1 MEWQDELTLIAE
13 TAAENRVNKNGFAVK
28 PEESARTV
36 FCNKKTVGYSEY
48 FKSQQTGKLVEAKY
62 EVHKADYGGEDV
74 VEVNGRRYFVLKTYD
89 TGTDTI
95 GALTTKAIEGYAAQE
110 QLVGGVETLFKTSSD
125 TVVGYAND
133 AYKTA
138 GMSANEYME
147 TVTSFSAS
155 LLASM
160 NNDTAAAAEKA
171 NVAIT
176 DMSDNANKM
185 GTDIS
190 LIQNAYNGFAKQNY
204 TMLDN
209 LKLGYG
215 GTKEEMQRL
224 LDDASKLS
232 GIKYDISSY
241 SDVVDAIHVVQTE
254 MGITGTTAK
263 EASTTIEGSV
273 SSMSSAWDNWVA
285 GMADSEANFSQLTS
299 NLVDSIVTVVGNI
312 APRVI
317 ETVPRLVS
325 GLGEIVEQL
334 ATYIPQVIQE
344 LLPPLMSG
352 VQDLLN
358 TLVGMLPEMISIIGQ
373 IIPTIIDTLLTILPQ
388 LLEAGVQIITELAQG
403 IAQALPTL
411 LPTIVT
417 VVTNIVTMLI
427 ENIPLLITAALQL
440 LTGLAQGLVAALPV
454 LIEALP
460 EIITAIINAL
470 VEGIP
475 LIIES
480 AGDIIVALIDG
491 IIDAIPLLIAAI
503 PQIIAAIV
511 TGLITGLPKILTAAG
526 KLVMTII
533 NKIKELPTLIPQAI
547 AAGVEKIA
555 EWGANMQEKGG
566 TVITGFV
573 TKVIDIV
580 KELPQKIWN
589 SIVGAV
595 TRVATWGNNMLT
607 KAKEVMNAMVTGVVT
622 IVKELPQKIWNSI
635 SGAISKVATW
645 GTEVKNKAVEGMRNV
660 ITGIADVFKDIG
672 STLAGFGKNMVEG
685 IWNGISGATRW
696 IKDKISGWVGNVTD
710 FLKDLFGIAS
720 PSKLMRDEIGVYLA
734 QGIGVGFSNE
744 IGGVKKMIE
753 DSVPQEFD
761 VDAKVNV
768 GNEFKYD
775 NDDKKPK
782 PRGGGSAAGGVVVN
796 QYIYANTT
804 DYAKQQKEAARQFR
818 MIARTV

>member
-1 MEWQDELTLIAE
+1 MD
-13 TAAENRVNKNGFAVK
+13 
-28 PEESARTV
+28 
-36 FCNKKTVGYSEY
+36 
-48 FKSQQTGKLVEAKY
+48 
-62 EVHKADYGGEDV
+62 
-74 VEVNGRRYFVLKTYD
+74 
-89 TGTDTI
+89 
-95 GALTTKAIEGYAAQE
+95 
-110 QLVGGVETLFKTSSD
+110 
-125 TVVGYAND
+125 YAND

-480 AGDIIVALIDG
+480 A
-491 IIDAIPLLIAAI
+491 AIL
-503 PQIIAAIV
+503 
-511 TGLITGLPKILTAAG
+511 
-526 KLVMTII
+526 
-533 NKIKELPTLIPQAI
+533 
-547 AAGVEKIA
+547 
-555 EWGANMQEKGG
+555 
-566 TVITGFV
+566 
-573 TKVIDIV
+573 
-580 KELPQKIWN
+580 
-589 SIVGAV
+589 
-595 TRVATWGNNMLT
+595 
-607 KAKEVMNAMVTGVVT
+607 
-622 IVKELPQKIWNSI
+622 
-635 SGAISKVATW
+635 
-645 GTEVKNKAVEGMRNV
+645 
-660 ITGIADVFKDIG
+660 
-672 STLAGFGKNMVEG
+672 
-685 IWNGISGATRW
+685 
-696 IKDKISGWVGNVTD
+696 
-710 FLKDLFGIAS
+710 
-720 PSKLMRDEIGVYLA
+720 
-734 QGIGVGFSNE
+734 
-744 IGGVKKMIE
+744 
-753 DSVPQEFD
+753 
-761 VDAKVNV
+761 
-768 GNEFKYD
+768 
-775 NDDKKPK
+775 
-782 PRGGGSAAGGVVVN
+782 
-796 QYIYANTT
+796 
-804 DYAKQQKEAARQFR
+804 
-818 MIARTV
+818 